1 MKSMTRPNKIWYSV
15 ARFFNR
21 NKCVGG
27 VWYMLFTAIVLFIAC
42 LATGLLL
49 HLLIDAF
56 SNDTIATMK
65 L

>member
-1 MKSMTRPNKIWYSV
+1 MKSMTRPNKIWYNV

-21 NKCVGG
+21 NKRVGG

-42 LATGLLL
+42 LAIGLLL